1 MQKNYIILAHRNP
14 KQLARMIDKLDDGQA
29 YFYIHLDLRVKIDD
43 FQKDIN
49 KPNVFFISKREKC
62 FWGDFSI
69 VKATLNLME
78 AVKNDNR
85 KGFVI
90 LMSGQDYPIKNQVE
104 INKFLSVN
112 KDYNFIE
119 IIPIE
124 KKWKK
129 KVVKDKIFHYHILH
143 SSKRSDSNSYAPFFH
158 TNIKQKIRILTHFLK
173 GRLSFT
179 NLKKLFQ
186 LPERKPIFPKQYA
199 GSQWWAFNEQTF
211 QKMVFYLRENKEN
224 LEDYYKFTSSPDEIF
239 FHSVLMHLQESD
251 VGIKIKP
258 SVTYV
263 NWDRKGC
270 QLPVLF
276 QSSDLQELEQQKDK
290 LFARKFDVEIDS
302 EIFNLLDETNG

>member
-43 FQKDIN
+43 FQKEIS
-49 KPNVFFISKREKC
+49 KPNVFFIPKREEC

-78 AVKNDNR
+78 AVRNDNR

-90 LMSGQDYPIKNQVE
+90 LMSGQDYPIKNQME
-104 INKFLSVN
+104 IDEFLSYN
-112 KDYNFIE
+112 EDFNFIE
-119 IIPIE
+119 ITPIE
-124 KKWKK
+124 EKWKK
-129 KVVKDKIFHYHILH
+129 KMAKDKVFHYHILH

-158 TNIKQKIRILTHFLK
+158 TDIKQKIRILIHFLK
-173 GRLSFT
+173 GRLSFK
-179 NLKKLFQ
+179 NLKKLLQ

-211 QKMVFYLRENKEN
+211 QKLFFYLQENKED
-224 LEDYYKFTSSPDEIF
+224 LENYYRFTSSPDEIF

-251 VGIKIKP
+251 AEIKIKP